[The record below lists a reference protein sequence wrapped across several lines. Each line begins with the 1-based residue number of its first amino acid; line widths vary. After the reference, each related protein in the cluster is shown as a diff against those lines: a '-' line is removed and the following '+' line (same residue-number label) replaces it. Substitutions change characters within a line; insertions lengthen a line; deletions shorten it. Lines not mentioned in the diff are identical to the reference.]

1 MSSTLPHIQP
11 GNWSLRCYRL
21 LMKLYPQTF
30 LAEFG
35 DSIDQAFRD
44 SLRDAFQTRGNWGV
58 ALLWLRIIPDFIFSV
73 VELLTSTAGDYLKW
87 YFRLRWVLACGLGFA
102 VGQVAASSLV
112 TAGVLNY
119 LGLPRHWGLLG
130 VPIWLSLGFFQSRV
144 LTNRFC
150 KRWQWTLLTI
160 TAGAL
165 GIVTTRD
172 FSTSAPIQIAVTTG
186 MLMGF
191 FQWTAMKP
199 GRGSNWQWAVACVC
213 ATSGA
218 AMVAM
223 TSAWMGLPNALH
235 GFVVGATFGLISA
248 IPLKR
253 MLWPQSAEV
262 SEQEPARDPE
272 VS

>member
-44 SLRDAFQTRGNWGV
+44 SLRDAFRTRGNWGV
-58 ALLWLRIIPDFIFSV
+58 ALLWFRIIPDFIFSI

-102 VGQVAASSLV
+102 VGQVTASALV
-112 TAGVLNY
+112 AAGVLDY
-119 LGLPRHWGLLG
+119 LGLPRQWGLLG
-130 VPIWLSLGFFQSRV
+130 VPIWLSLGFLQSRV
-144 LTNRFC
+144 LTSRFC
-150 KRWQWTLLTI
+150 NRRQWTLVTV

-172 FSTSAPIQIAVTTG
+172 FSTAAAIQMAVTTG

-191 FQWTAMKP
+191 FQWAALKP
-199 GRGSNWQWAVACVC
+199 RRGSNWWWAVACVC
-213 ATSGA
+213 ATSGSV
-218 AMVAM
+218 MVGM
-223 TSAWMGLPNALH
+223 ISAWIGLPIALH
-235 GFVVGATFGLISA
+235 AFLVGAAFGLISS

-262 SEQEPARDPE
+262 SRAEPA
-272 VS
+272 